1 MFFSMCPTDFL
12 RSAVFLAKVAD
23 WFFRKIQYVW
33 YSAVKNCDTNERNA
47 ISSDRDATLG
57 TL

>member
-1 MFFSMCPTDFL
+1 MCPTDFL
-12 RSAVFLAKVAD
+12 RSAAFLAKVAD
-23 WFFRKIQYVW
+23 CFFRKIQYVW

-47 ISSDRDATLG
+47 ISSDCDATLG